1 MKPINRVMLLC
12 CGLAV
17 GTAVCYLVDP
27 LFNWSYYG
35 GNVVVMVGY
44 SLGLGLMIKALFTPL
59 YPKSQPAAG
68 QEPSQPLFTPHIA
81 AVMWVAGRN
90 QVNPAT
96 VSKLLSDTGNTDPQR
111 EQLLKDYEKILPE
124 MERRLGVA

>member
-17 GTAVCYLVDP
+17 GTTSAYLVDP
-27 LFNWSYYG
+27 LFNWSYLG
-35 GNVVVMVGY
+35 GNVAVMAGY
-44 SLGLGLMIKALFTPL
+44 TVGLGMMIKALFTPL
-59 YPKSQPAAG
+59 YPKTQPAEQGQPAG
-68 QEPSQPLFTPHIA
+68 PLFTPHIA

-96 VSKLLSDTGNTDPQR
+96 VTKMLADDSSADPQR
-111 EQLLKDYEKILPE
+111 DQLLKDYEKILPE